1 MVTASRCAES
11 AHVSFAAECTE
22 TNDHLRCC
30 CFDIIIQRAKKEAL
44 PPLPAVVDTII
55 TEQREDYGVVEVVFV
70 DFLKRDACDDD
81 GVPIDPFPRVR
92 TDRH

>member
-1 MVTASRCAES
+1 M
-11 AHVSFAAECTE
+11 
-22 TNDHLRCC
+22 
-30 CFDIIIQRAKKEAL
+30 
-44 PPLPAVVDTII
+44 PAVVDTII